1 MVEQGMEKPV
11 AEPKMQQR
19 QWRSRRIV
27 GRSRRKVEGGLRRL
41 EDDDTGKWSRANE
54 RDWGM
59 TQ

>member
-41 EDDDTGKWSRANE
+41 EDDDTGKWSQANE
-54 RDWGM
+54 RD
-59 TQ
+59 